1 MAASLGAPTPAD
13 RGEETGEPGGGT
25 DTAAAQGS
33 PLPSPPH
40 PAPVPE
46 AHGGRLRSM
55 ETPASENNH
64 RWIWATGA
72 QLFSESK
79 QASTWSEDGC
89 GEGSDKEVIRHS
101 REHLSQGGAG
111 GLA

>member
-1 MAASLGAPTPAD
+1 MSQAGAPTLLQP
-13 RGEETGEPGGGT
+13 R
-25 DTAAAQGS
+25 AA
-33 PLPSPPH
+33 PFPP
-40 PAPVPE
+40 PPTLTPPPVPE

-64 RWIWATGA
+64 RWIRATGA

-89 GEGSDKEVIRHS
+89 GKGSDEEVTQHS